1 MSREILIVAP
11 YLPWPADFGGAIRIY
26 ELVKH
31 LSRDHHVMLLAPA
44 ARAEMDAIQH
54 LREVCDVTAIP
65 VVWTFRQPAGVA
77 KRFTQARSVI
87 SRPSFVELAS
97 RDQRFQAVMDRL
109 FMTRHIEIVQYEF
122 PQMARYRP
130 LRPCP
135 TVLDNH
141 NIEHELIARVARS
154 AQSLPQRAFNSIEW
168 RKLRRF
174 ECAAWSS
181 VTVNVATS
189 ARDAERIRDMTGDV
203 VPVVSNGVDLDA
215 QAYARKATRTPGRV
229 VFVGAMRHRPNADGA
244 RWYATQV
251 HPLVLET
258 LPDASFEIVGAD
270 LPTDILRLANQSIS
284 VIGRVESVTPHLAQ
298 ASVAVAPLHAGGGTR
313 LKILEAF
320 AAGVPVV
327 STTLGAEGL
336 DVVPDTHLLIADT
349 ARDFADAVIRV
360 LRWNDL
366 PAGYDTSY
374 ALQLAEA
381 RYDWGRAVVPALVA
395 AHDLAFERFQSSH

>member
-26 ELVKH
+26 EFVKY
-31 LSRDHHVMLLAPA
+31 LSRDHRVILLAPA

-54 LREVCDVTAIP
+54 LREICDVTAVP
-65 VVWTFRQPAGVA
+65 VSWTFRQPAGLG
-77 KRFTQARSVI
+77 KRLTQARSVV

-97 RDQRFQAVMDRL
+97 WQPRFQAVMDRL

-135 TVLDNH
+135 VLLDNH
-141 NIEHELIARVARS
+141 NIEHELLARVAHS
-154 AQSLPQRAFNSIEW
+154 VQSLPRRAFNSIEW

-174 ECAAWSS
+174 ERDAWSS

-189 ARDAERIRDMTGDV
+189 IRDAERIQDTTGMV
-203 VPVVSNGVDLDA
+203 VPVIPNGVDLDF
-215 QAYARKATRTPGRV
+215 YASTGSAIRTPGRV
-229 VFVGAMRHRPNADGA
+229 VFVGAMRHQPNADAA
-244 RWYATQV
+244 RWYTQQV
-251 HPLVLET
+251 HPLVLDAI
-258 LPDASFEIVGAD
+258 PDATFEIVGAD
-270 LPTDILRLANQSIS
+270 PPADILRLASDSID
-284 VIGRVESVTPHLAQ
+284 VTGRVESVAPHLAR
-298 ASVAVAPLHAGGGTR
+298 ASVAVVPLHAGGGTR

-320 AAGVPVV
+320 AAGAPVV

-336 DVVPDTHLLIADT
+336 DVVPGTHLLIADT
-349 ARDFADAVIRV
+349 ARDFAHAVIRV
-360 LRWNDL
+360 LRRNAL
-366 PAGYDTSY
+366 PPGYDTSH

-381 RYDWGRAVVPALVA
+381 RYDWGRAVVPALGA
-395 AHDLAFERFQSSH
+395 AHDLAFERFQDSQ